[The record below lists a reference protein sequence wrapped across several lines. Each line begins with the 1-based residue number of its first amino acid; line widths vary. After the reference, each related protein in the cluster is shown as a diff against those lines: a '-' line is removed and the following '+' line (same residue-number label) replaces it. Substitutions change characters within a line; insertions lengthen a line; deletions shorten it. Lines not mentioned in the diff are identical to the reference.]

1 MIRFDHG
8 NRTYAIYRTA
18 DNKLYATD
26 GECTHGNAI
35 LADGLVQGNLIE
47 CPKHNGRFD
56 VRDGSPQRLPVCVG
70 LATYGVREKAGR
82 IYLDLK
88 PAQRPDDTNAAR
100 TYTFRVVSN
109 DNVAAFIKELVL
121 EPDAGSLPLVYQ
133 PGDYMQFEI
142 PAYEDRGLPASRPVP
157 EIYTGLWDTQGVR
170 DLRVCNPIACRRSYS
185 FASDPAADRYLRFN
199 VRLALP
205 PRGEPA
211 GAGVGSAYLF
221 SLKPG
226 DRVSATGPFG
236 AFHIQPTEREMVY
249 LGGGSGMAPLRSH
262 IVHLLETQKT
272 TRKISFWYG
281 ARSLK
286 ELLYQ
291 DYFEDL
297 ARRYPNFSFQV
308 ALSEP
313 RPEDAWR
320 SHTGYIH
327 ELLRRQYLASHP
339 APADIEYY
347 LCGPLGM
354 VRAAIQMLTE
364 LGVPREQILSDEF

>member
-1 MIRFDHG
+1 M
-8 NRTYAIYRTA
+8 RTA
-18 DNKLYATD
+18 A
-26 GECTHGNAI
+26 C
-35 LADGLVQGNLIE
+35 
-47 CPKHNGRFD
+47 
-56 VRDGSPQRLPVCVG
+56 
-70 LATYGVREKAGR
+70 RE
-82 IYLDLK
+82 L
-88 PAQRPDDTNAAR
+88 T
-100 TYTFRVVSN
+100 
-109 DNVAAFIKELVL
+109 
-121 EPDAGSLPLVYQ
+121 
-133 PGDYMQFEI
+133 
-142 PAYEDRGLPASRPVP
+142 VP
-157 EIYTGLWDTQGVR
+157 EMYADLWDTLHVR
-170 DLRVCNPIACRRSYS
+170 DLHACNPIACRRSYS

-199 VRLALP
+199 VRLATP
-205 PRGEPA
+205 PRGEAA
-211 GAGVGSAYLF
+211 GAGVGSAYIF

-226 DRVSATGPFG
+226 DRISATGPFG
-236 AFHIQPTEREMVY
+236 TFHILPTEREMVY

-262 IVHLLETQKT
+262 IAHLLETQKT

-286 ELLYQ
+286 ELFYQ

-327 ELLRRQYLASHP
+327 ELLKRQYLASHP
-339 APADIEYY
+339 APAQIEYY
-347 LCGPLGM
+347 VCGPLAM